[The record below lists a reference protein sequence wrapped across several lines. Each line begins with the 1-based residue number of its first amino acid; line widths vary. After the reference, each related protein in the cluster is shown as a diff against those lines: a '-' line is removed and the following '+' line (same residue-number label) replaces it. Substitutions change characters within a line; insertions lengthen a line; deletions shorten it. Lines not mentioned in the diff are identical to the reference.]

1 MSSRIRQLLPSSVL
15 EPTHVNLQELIVC
28 AFSRFHNQHNGGFKL
43 ATAGIFTPQK
53 LEELFKAGLFFLPDC
68 WLFNNSLAHARTP
81 LNSSLMLG
89 FPSHCCM
96 PRGHMWNPED
106 QKAAL
111 RRGAL
116 LRPFVKFFP
125 LPWYILTW
133 PLLVAGPVL
142 ITICIKSLVPVR
154 KVLLFYR

>member
-1 MSSRIRQLLPSSVL
+1 M
-15 EPTHVNLQELIVC
+15 
-28 AFSRFHNQHNGGFKL
+28 
-43 ATAGIFTPQK
+43 PQK
-53 LEELFKAGLFFLPDC
+53 LERLQVRAFLLPDC
-68 WLFNNSLAHARTP
+68 WLFNNSLAHPSTL
-81 LNSSLMLG
+81 LNSSLRVV
-89 FPSHCCM
+89 FPSCCCM
-96 PRGHMWNPED
+96 PRGHMWNPEE

-125 LPWYILTW
+125 LPWYVLTW